1 MDFLQRFAS
10 ARYLRNTP
18 QHKSA
23 ALVGAEITFLSV
35 ILGVCISEDLEVWEL
50 SVQGRSIMLFK

>member
-1 MDFLQRFAS
+1 MDFQQRFVC
-10 ARYLRNTP
+10 ARYLKNMP
-18 QHKSA
+18 QHEST

-35 ILGVCISEDLEVWEL
+35 MLGVCISKDLEVWKL